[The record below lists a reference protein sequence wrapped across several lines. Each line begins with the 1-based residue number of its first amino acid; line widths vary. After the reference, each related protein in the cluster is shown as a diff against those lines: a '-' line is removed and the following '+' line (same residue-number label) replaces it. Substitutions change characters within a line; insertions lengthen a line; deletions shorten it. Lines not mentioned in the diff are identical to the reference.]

1 MTVICP
7 NCGFKHA
14 TEPYGEELLDIRMPN
29 LERRALVRLIKARGA
44 MVTREQMVDA
54 LYGDHSDGGPDLA
67 EFTLQSHVSKL
78 KKKLAGSA
86 WAIQSR
92 RFEGYRLVRV
102 AP

>member
-7 NCGFKHA
+7 NCGFKHETGPYA
-14 TEPYGEELLDIRMPN
+14 TELLQIRMPN
-29 LERRALVRLIKARGA
+29 LERRVLVRLIKARGA

-54 LYGDHSDGGPDLA
+54 LYGDRHDGGPDLA

-86 WAIQSR
+86 WTIQSR
-92 RFEGYRLVRV
+92 RFEGYRLVKV
-102 AP
+102 MP